1 MEYVIPALTAV
12 CGFFFLMWQ
21 RATIDRNRIERR
33 ARTIAETKKLKRH
46 TSTVMQQAI
55 DLRDVKLLELDKKR
69 MRRKKELELAA
80 ANIAN
85 TTSGA
90 DVAAAWNQE
99 F

>member
-1 MEYVIPALTAV
+1 MEYAIPALTAV

-21 RATIDRNRIERR
+21 RATIDRNRVERR
-33 ARTIAETKKLKRH
+33 SRTIAETKKLKAH

-55 DLRDVKLLELDKKR
+55 DLRDVELLKLDK
-69 MRRKKELELAA
+69 RRRHKKKELELAA

-90 DVAAAWNQE
+90 EVAAAWNQE

>member
-46 TSTVMQQAI
+46 TSTVMQRAI
-55 DLRDVKLLELDKKR
+55 DLRDLELLELDKKR
-69 MRRKKELELAA
+69 MHKKKELELAA

>member
-46 TSTVMQQAI
+46 TSTVMQRAI

-80 ANIAN
+80 ANITN